1 MKRRTKTLALCG
13 VLAALAVAL
22 LFLGG
27 ALPFA
32 SIACPVL
39 ASLVLIPVYAES
51 GWKWGLVWYVTV
63 ALLGLL
69 LAPDKE
75 TAILFVFFG
84 YYPMLRKWFGRI
96 PSKALAWAVKLAYV
110 NAAVLAAYALMIFVF
125 RMEAIA
131 QEYAQMQLYLL
142 IALLLLANLSF
153 VIYDLLI
160 GRLEIY
166 YHVRLRPKLNI

>member
-1 MKRRTKTLALCG
+1 M
-13 VLAALAVAL
+13 
-22 LFLGG
+22 
-27 ALPFA
+27 
-32 SIACPVL
+32 
-39 ASLVLIPVYAES
+39 
-51 GWKWGLVWYVTV
+51 
-63 ALLGLL
+63 
-69 LAPDKE
+69 
-75 TAILFVFFG
+75 
-84 YYPMLRKWFGRI
+84 
-96 PSKALAWAVKLAYV
+96 
-110 NAAVLAAYALMIFVF
+110 LAAYALMIFVF

>member
-22 LFLGG
+22 LFFGG
-27 ALPFA
+27 VLPFA
-32 SIACPVL
+32 SVACPVL

-51 GWKWGLVWYVTV
+51 GWKWGLAWYLTV

-75 TAILFVFFG
+75 AAILFIFFG
-84 YYPMLRKWFGRI
+84 YYPILRKWIGRI
-96 PSKALAWAVKLAYV
+96 PGKALRWTVKLVYV
-110 NAAVLAAYALMIFVF
+110 NLAVLAAYALMIFVF

-131 QEYAQMQLYLL
+131 QEYAQMQTYLL